1 MQRNP
6 NVKPIEDR
14 QLTGISLMILAVFFF
29 TCLDAAAKWLMLSG
43 MPAMQVVFSRYGLH
57 LLIVLAVFLPV
68 QRAALFQT
76 QKLPLEITRALILLG
91 STTCN
96 FMAVKFLPLTV
107 TGSILFMTPIILAGL
122 AVPLLG
128 EHVGWRRWLAIIVG
142 FIGIL
147 IIIRPGG
154 GAFHW
159 AVFLSLGSATFNAFY
174 AITTRKLA
182 GVDSVYTQQFYAA
195 LIATLAVMPFA
206 LGDWVWP
213 QTNLNWMVFFSL
225 GVLGFLGHLLITM
238 AHRLAPAST
247 LAPFAYPQILFMSAA
262 SWLVFSETPSLSIIL
277 GAPVVVGS
285 GLYIWMR
292 ERQLA
297 IQREAATG
305 AIT

>member
-1 MQRNP
+1 MQSNP
-6 NVKPIEDR
+6 AVKPIEDC

-262 SWLVFSETPSLSIIL
+262 SWLVFSEAPSLSIIL